1 MSELGPLQREIME
14 TMWQMRR
21 STVQDV
27 LDKVNARR
35 ARAAGA
41 HDAAGVR
48 KTDPLAYTTVMTVM
62 TQLWEKKLLTRRK
75 IGRAY
80 VYRPTSD
87 ERGYHV
93 SRLQEFIA
101 NLLGRNEGV
110 VASHLLDAL
119 EDEGRGRVDEL
130 VRELRERR
138 YIE

>member
-1 MSELGPLQREIME
+1 MSELGPLQQEVIE
-14 TMWQMRR
+14 TMWRLRR
-21 STVQDV
+21 ATVQDM
-27 LDKVNARR
+27 LDAVNARR
-35 ARAAGA
+35 ARAEDARDSAGA
-41 HDAAGVR
+41 R
-48 KTDPLAYTTVMTVM
+48 KTEPLAYTTIMTVM

-101 NLLGRNEGV
+101 GLFGRNESV

-119 EDEGRGRVDEL
+119 EDEGGGRVDEL
-130 VRELRERR
+130 IRELRERK